1 MRILLIALLC
11 APLGCNRNSDSAPKP
26 NTPAPVSAKPAGT
39 VVLNFDSDKPN
50 AAPANFTTALSGQGN
65 AQGTWIVRDDKDA
78 QGKPTQVLAQTS
90 TDNTNSRYPLCIYDP
105 LSARDVSVTVSF
117 KPLSGEVDQAAGIV
131 ARLKDK
137 HNFYVVRANALEGN
151 VRLYKMEN
159 NQRKQFAGKNIEI
172 PANTWHTL
180 GLTIKGSH
188 FTVTLNGQPLFEAD
202 DETFKDPGKVALWT
216 KADSVTLFDN
226 LTLQPLDPK

>member
-1 MRILLIALLC
+1 MRILLIAVLF

-26 NTPAPVSAKPAGT
+26 NTPAPVSAKPAGPII
-39 VVLNFDSDKPN
+39 LSFDSDKPG
-50 AAPANFTTALSGQGN
+50 AAPAHFTTALSGQGN
-65 AQGTWIVRDDKDA
+65 AQGTWIIREEKDA
-78 QGKPTQVLAQTS
+78 KDKPTKALAQTS

-105 LSARDVSVTVSF
+105 LTARDVSVTVSF
-117 KPLSGEVDQAAGIV
+117 RPLSGEVDQAAGIV

-137 HNFYVVRANALEGN
+137 ENFYVVRANALEGN

-159 NQRKQFAGKNIEI
+159 NQRKQFAGKNIEV
-172 PANTWHTL
+172 PANTWQTL

-188 FTVTLNGQPLFEAD
+188 FTVTLNGQTLFEAD
-202 DETFKDPGKVALWT
+202 DQTFKDPGKIALWT

-226 LTLQPLDPK
+226 LTIQPLD